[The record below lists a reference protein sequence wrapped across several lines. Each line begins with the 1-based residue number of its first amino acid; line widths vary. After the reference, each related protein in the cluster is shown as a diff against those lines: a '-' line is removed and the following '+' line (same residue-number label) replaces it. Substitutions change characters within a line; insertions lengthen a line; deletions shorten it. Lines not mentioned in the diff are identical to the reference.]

1 MLKPTLSFL
10 KRRWWMPVG
19 ILVIGGVTALS
30 MQEQPLEAE
39 VAIIGLGPVEQFLL
53 EEGKTRLD
61 QEYTLTLPVA
71 GEIPRLKLEVGDWVK
86 QGQVVLTL
94 RRFDRTQQLAGLKAQ
109 VQEVTAR
116 QQGIVAQI
124 PTPEEEQMAQ
134 GNIREAQNQLAQAR
148 QQASAQQLELQQRER
163 TLERQQRLYAEQTIS
178 QAEYEETTKQV
189 AVLRKQVQQ
198 AQLQIAQ
205 AQQGVSNAQLALA
218 KLQRNRRDQQYLK
231 GVYQAQAQ
239 QIASQIALK
248 QDELQQGVLRAPISG
263 PVLEVF
269 TPQAGL
275 QAAGTAVLKLGDPQ
289 SLSVEADFL
298 SEEIPQVKTGMP
310 AEISGKALG
319 DKKVMGQ
326 VSRIYPSGFTKISAL
341 GVEQQR
347 VKLLVRA
354 PLPQI
359 QVRPG
364 TRVDVRVIT
373 AAKTKAVRIPERALF
388 KQDGQWHVFK
398 VNGTERAELQAVTL
412 GLKNEDWAEITHGLQ
427 AGDRLITQLEN
438 ALKPGALIRPKTT
451 PKDK

>member
-1 MLKPTLSFL
+1 MLKPALQFL
-10 KRRWWMPVG
+10 KRRWWIPVG
-19 ILVIGGVTALS
+19 IVVIGGITALS
-30 MQEQPLEAE
+30 MQEHPLEAE
-39 VAIIGLGPVEQFLL
+39 VATVGIGPVEQFLL

-71 GEIPRLKLEVGDWVK
+71 GEIPRLKLEVGDWVQ
-86 QGQVVLTL
+86 QGQAIVTL

-109 VQEVTAR
+109 VQEIAAR
-116 QQGIVAQI
+116 QQGVVTQI

-134 GNIREAQNQLAQAR
+134 GRIREAQNQLAQMH

-163 TLERQQRLYAEQTIS
+163 TLERQQRLYADQTIP
-178 QAEYEETTKQV
+178 QAEYEETAKQV
-189 AVLRKQVQQ
+189 AVLRKQVAQ
-198 AQLQIAQ
+198 AQLQITQ
-205 AQQGVSNAQLALA
+205 GQQGVRNAQLALA

-239 QIASQIALK
+239 QLASQIALK
-248 QDELQQGVLRAPISG
+248 QDELQQGILRAPISG
-263 PVLEVF
+263 PVLEVI
-269 TPQAGL
+269 TSQAGP
-275 QAAGTAVLKLGDPQ
+275 QAAGTPILKLGDPH

-347 VKLLVRA
+347 VKILVRLQA
-354 PLPQI
+354 LDL
-359 QVRPG
+359 RPG

-373 AAKTKAVRIPERALF
+373 AAKAKTVRIPERALF
-388 KQDGQWHVFK
+388 KQDGQWQVFK
-398 VNGTERAELQAVTL
+398 VNASERAELQPVTL
-412 GLKNEDWAEITHGLQ
+412 GLKNENWAEITQGLT

-438 ALKPGALIRPKTT
+438 TLKPGALIQTKTQAST
-451 PKDK
+451 KDK